1 MLLLS
6 GARVE
11 CALALC
17 QQFKSFAPPKTKKK
31 NEQQRNIRGP
41 HHLFFS
47 RSLSTQFVLTMN
59 SMIVRVLTFM
69 TVGPIL
75 NIIYRTSLMRVLC
88 IL

>member
-17 QQFKSFAPPKTKKK
+17 QQFKSFAPAKQRRKMNN
-31 NEQQRNIRGP
+31 NEISGDP
-41 HHLFFS
+41 IIFFS